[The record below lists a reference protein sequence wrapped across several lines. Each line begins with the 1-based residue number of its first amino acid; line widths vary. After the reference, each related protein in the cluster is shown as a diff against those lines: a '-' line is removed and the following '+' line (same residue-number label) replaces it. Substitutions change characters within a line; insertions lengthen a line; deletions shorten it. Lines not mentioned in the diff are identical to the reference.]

1 MTKTINKKAKII
13 YKIEFDNYVDMEFE
27 GLLFDI
33 ENISEQATPIF
44 REVLEPE
51 YKKNGILLEDV
62 KLLRFLEYDSPIP
75 KDDKVK
81 IKVKSLELMV
91 VIDPQGKEVKIEDIT
106 IKDEDIVTAGIT
118 GIIYLSLITATA
130 LFGWLAVREI
140 RFTVKEV
147 KYLEPEQI
155 DFLNQLTARG
165 SIMFLLAAFIIW
177 LIFKFFN
184 KGGDTN

>member
-1 MTKTINKKAKII
+1 MTINKKAKVV
-13 YKIEFDNYVDMEFE
+13 YKIEFDNYVEMEFE

-44 REVLEPE
+44 REVLKPE
-51 YKKNGILLEDV
+51 YKKNGILLEDIKV
-62 KLLRFLEYDSPIP
+62 IRFIEYDTPIP

-118 GIIYLSLITATA
+118 GIIYLSLITAIA
-130 LFGWLAVREI
+130 LFGWLSVREI
-140 RFTVKEV
+140 RFTVQEV
-147 KYLEPEQI
+147 KYLDPKQV

-165 SIMFLLAAFIIW
+165 SIMFLLAGFIIW